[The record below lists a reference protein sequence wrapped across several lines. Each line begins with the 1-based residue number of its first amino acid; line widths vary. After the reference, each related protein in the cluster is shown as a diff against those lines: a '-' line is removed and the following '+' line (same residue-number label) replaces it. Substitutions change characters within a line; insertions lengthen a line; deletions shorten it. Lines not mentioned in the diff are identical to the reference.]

1 MSGQPVVSNSDST
14 KGRPGREPEHA
25 SYGEAA
31 LQSEV
36 RGLDPLAG
44 ERLKQLFVASL
55 RMGSLVAGDELR
67 LERAEAMLTSAGRVT
82 LKLPSREV
90 DKAVT
95 KGLRAGMRSPRS
107 APAFG
112 TIRSRND
119 AILYW
124 IQWFEHLDPAEF
136 VGTRGSSL
144 LRLFAGFAITGV
156 IVGKVD
162 IRMSVRQAVEASGLG
177 HTKVGELMKPNG
189 EVVRSGY
196 LKVVGRRARPGDL
209 DSWKAT
215 KWRPTTKGRFAVQDG
230 CSVDGTTS
238 LYRKTPLLSPD
249 VNVFVRKPNAWRLHC
264 LLRPDEEVT
273 VAELVIATGIT
284 ADTVRTNLKFLA
296 EQGLAFRI
304 DRTTWRGT
312 IKSPDKKA
320 SAPDGLDHAALRRE
334 RHEAERNSY
343 RMWRDVRRTYRDTP
357 RGELINDSDVA
368 GEWFDPEEEMPV
380 FDPETGEIVVAMDTT
395 YNNGPAVMGM

>member
-14 KGRPGREPEHA
+14 KARPGREPEHA

-36 RGLDPLAG
+36 GGLDPLAG
-44 ERLKQLFVASL
+44 GRTKQLYVAAL
-55 RMGSLVAGDELR
+55 RMGSLVGGRELR
-67 LERAEAMLTSAGRVT
+67 LERAEAMLTFAGRAV
-82 LKLPSREV
+82 LGLASRDV
-90 DKAVT
+90 NKTVT

-124 IQWFEHLDPAEF
+124 IGWFEQLDPRDF

-156 IVGKVD
+156 TAGRVD
-162 IRMSVRQAVEASGLG
+162 IRMSIRQAVEASGLG
-177 HTKVGELMKPNG
+177 KTKVTELMKKNG
-189 EVVRSGY
+189 EAERSGY

-209 DSWKAT
+209 DSWQAT
-215 KWRPTTKGRFAVQDG
+215 TWRPTTKGRFAVQDG
-230 CSVDGTTS
+230 CLVDGTTS

-249 VNVFVRKPNAWRLHC
+249 PNVFVHKPNAWRLHC
-264 LLRPDEEVT
+264 LLQPDEEVT
-273 VAELVIATGIT
+273 VAELVVATGIK

-296 EQGLAFRI
+296 EHGLAFRI

-312 IKSPDKKA
+312 TNPPDKHA
-320 SAPDGLDHAALRRE
+320 PAPDGLDHAALRRE
-334 RHEAERNSY
+334 RHATERNKY
-343 RMWRDVRRTYRDTP
+343 RMWLEVRRAYRDAP
-357 RGELINDSDVA
+357 RGELVDGNGDV
-368 GEWFDPEEEMPV
+368 GDGYDPDEEVPV
-380 FDPETGEIVVAMDTT
+380 FDPETGEIVV
-395 YNNGPAVMGM
+395 YVQ